1 MQEYASLDV
10 PEKHWLPVAF
20 SAGGA
25 YTAPSS
31 VTAQARA
38 NYGDTAPYGMSSYE
52 EPIHRRVCE
61 EYGAGQLWHDNR
73 DNLCFVLPRASGMRE
88 SHKTSWMHWPIA
100 IGTTAVTGACGG
112 SCPAVMPCAM
122 STTRPTV

>member
-73 DNLCFVLPRASGMRE
+73 DNLCFVLPPRIRDEGISQDKLDALAYCYRYDSRDRCVWRKLPGCD
-88 SHKTSWMHWPIA
+88 
-100 IGTTAVTGACGG
+100 AV
-112 SCPAVMPCAM
+112 PCK
-122 STTRPTV
+122 